1 MFGQNGLLFQ
11 LLSICYK
18 TDLSLYS
25 NYLILRLWKKP
36 RNKRILYITFLFH
49 NKKNES
55 HTDYRRCDS
64 FLFFFLFRFTNKNS
78 MIENTT
84 IIEHTIASQL
94 LLYAVDALFLLSSC
108 FLTTVKSSFSCG
120 SNERC
125 FESGLSSGFFKSG
138 IDPISPVINAS
149 TCSSKLR

>member
-1 MFGQNGLLFQ
+1 MLQNGFVVIFQ
-11 LLSICYK
+11 LLNPEA
-18 TDLSLYS
+18 L
-25 NYLILRLWKKP
+25 KKP

-49 NKKNES
+49 NKNES

-64 FLFFFLFRFTNKNS
+64 FYFSLFRFTNKNS

-108 FLTTVKSSFSCG
+108 F
-120 SNERC
+120 NY
-125 FESGLSSGFFKSG
+125 
-138 IDPISPVINAS
+138 
-149 TCSSKLR
+149 

>member
-1 MFGQNGLLFQ
+1 MLQNGFVVIFQ
-11 LLSICYK
+11 LLNPEA
-18 TDLSLYS
+18 L
-25 NYLILRLWKKP
+25 KKP

-49 NKKNES
+49 NIKTN
-55 HTDYRRCDS
+55 HTRIIVAVIRFI
-64 FLFFFLFRFTNKNS
+64 FLLFRFTNKNS

-108 FLTTVKSSFSCG
+108 FNYCKIVFSCG

-125 FESGLSSGFFKSG
+125 FESGLSSGFSNLALIQFHQ
-138 IDPISPVINAS
+138 
-149 TCSSKLR
+149 

>member
-1 MFGQNGLLFQ
+1 
-11 LLSICYK
+11 
-18 TDLSLYS
+18 
-25 NYLILRLWKKP
+25 
-36 RNKRILYITFLFH
+36 
-49 NKKNES
+49 
-55 HTDYRRCDS
+55 
-64 FLFFFLFRFTNKNS
+64 

-108 FLTTVKSSFSCG
+108 FLTTVNRLFHAVQMSVV
-120 SNERC
+120 